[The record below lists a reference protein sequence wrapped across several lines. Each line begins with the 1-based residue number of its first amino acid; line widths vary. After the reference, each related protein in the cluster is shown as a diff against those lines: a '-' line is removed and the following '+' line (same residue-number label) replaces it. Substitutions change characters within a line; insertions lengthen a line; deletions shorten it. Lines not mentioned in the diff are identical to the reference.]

1 MASVRHGSARDLA
14 ANGAQV
20 AATGLGETALAIEFA
35 SRERFFAN
43 GDLIFAPHSASAQG
57 VAEVLPMVDDAAA
70 ALGQNAKDYLRLA
83 PLGATVVVRSWH
95 EMAGVASPWLAR
107 PTLFAAEAKSGQDTF
122 ECRVRA
128 NPGFL
133 YKAAESAEY
142 LITISED
149 DAPLTD
155 AHAYALLDLSEEV
168 ALAAKHSEAPILFM
182 QSPVAAFRANS
193 DGDGSREG
201 PRSPSSVSLRI
212 AVGFDGTR
220 PNERTRFESEITSF
234 ALDHGYQLH
243 LGDRRA
249 GKVRGDWFE
258 VAEAEP
264 LRVERSLR
272 DLVSQARAVKGVL
285 PVAIVGPARVGST
298 AACLGVLE
306 GSRSRS
312 HWHQRYS
319 VRRYRSDHSGLGL
332 WIGTRSQRAIRRSW
346 TFECQDRHSYG
357 SDWAAALESLR
368 GLDSLRDALSLIA
381 ATSLDTT
388 LSDKQISAAHS
399 VDLKPAQ
406 DYLLMAGRRRETRR
420 EIADLPS
427 YSIWSYWEASA
438 TLFSADKF
446 IDCIVTALEDCIGAT
461 VGRRPGVNVD
471 SRCDY
476 ARALVTTGGRLRGRG
491 KFAVPHF
498 GRNLGRRISDLL
510 REVCISAESRAKELL
525 CLRCAEGPKNDSRN
539 GLLDLE
545 VHLVWRERWLGS
557 LGPIL

>member
-1 MASVRHGSARDLA
+1 MTGVRHGSARDLA

-35 SRERFFAN
+35 SQERFFAN

-182 QSPVAAFRANS
+182 QSPVAAFRASS

-272 DLVSQARAVKGVL
+272 DLVSQARVVKGVL

-298 AACLGVLE
+298 AACLGVLKAL
-306 GSRSRS
+306 GAGVTGI
-312 HWHQRYS
+312 S
-319 VRRYRSDHSGLGL
+319 VTAFGDIAVIILGL
-332 WIGTRSQRAIRRSW
+332 ACGPGPDLGVPSGGP
-346 TFECQDRHSYG
+346 G
-357 SDWAAALESLR
+357 SSNVKIDTPMGRTGAAALEPLR

-381 ATSLDTT
+381 ATSLDAT
-388 LSDKQISAAHS
+388 LSDNQISAAHS

-420 EIADLPS
+420 EIVDLPS

-498 GRNLGRRISDLL
+498 GRNLGRRTSDLL

-525 CLRCAEGPKNDSRN
+525 WLRCAEGPKNDSRN